1 MHVNDNV
8 PFQRNMVLVPPIHYS
23 AFYFPRKAWIAKPK
37 VHPLAFMGDTY
48 RRRVTQRV
56 HCLFSLCKWLMIIS
70 IIMLAYSAS
79 AQGEIIAVGKAA
91 EHTTDLLIKK
101 DIVWIALFVAVSAI
115 GGMIVLGKFM
125 KEMHVEFMK
134 QQVEGTKAVVSLT
147 AEISAMKAAL
157 NSRPCAVAEEKHRK

>member
-8 PFQRNMVLVPPIHYS
+8 PSRNMVLVPPIHYS
-23 AFYFPRKAWIAKPK
+23 AFYFPKKRRIDQPK

-56 HCLFSLCKWLMIIS
+56 HCLFNICKWLMIGS
-70 IIMLAYSAS
+70 LVLLAYSAS
-79 AQGEIIAVGKAA
+79 AQAEVIAVGKAA

-134 QQVEGTKAVVSLT
+134 QQIESTKAVVTLS
-147 AEISAMKAAL
+147 AEVSAMKTAL
-157 NSRPCAVAEEKHRK
+157 NSRPCALNEERHRK

>member
-8 PFQRNMVLVPPIHYS
+8 PQRNMVLVPPIHYS
-23 AFYFPRKAWIAKPK
+23 AFYFPKKASVAQPK

-56 HCLFSLCKWLMIIS
+56 HSLFNVCKWLMVGS
-70 IIMLAYSAS
+70 LLLLAYSAS
-79 AQGEIIAVGKAA
+79 AQGEVLMVGKAA
-91 EHTTDLLIKK
+91 EHTTELLIKK

-125 KEMHVEFMK
+125 KEMHVEFMR
-134 QQVEGTKAVVSLT
+134 QQVEATKSVMQLT
-147 AEISAMKAAL
+147 AEISAMKMAL
-157 NSRPCAVAEEKHRK
+157 SNRPCALAEEKQRK

>member
-8 PFQRNMVLVPPIHYS
+8 PSRNMVLVPPIHYS
-23 AFYFPRKAWIAKPK
+23 AFYFPKKGRIAQPK

-56 HCLFSLCKWLMIIS
+56 HSLFTVCKWLMIAS
-70 IIMLAYSAS
+70 LVMLAYSAA
-79 AQGEIIAVGKAA
+79 AQGEVLAVGKAA

-125 KEMHVEFMK
+125 KEMHVEFMR
-134 QQVEGTKAVVSLT
+134 QQVEATKSVVQLT
-147 AEISAMKAAL
+147 AEISAMKTAL
-157 NSRPCAVAEEKHRK
+157 NSRPCAVIEEKHRK

>member
-8 PFQRNMVLVPPIHYS
+8 PSRNMVLVPPIHYS
-23 AFYFPRKAWIAKPK
+23 AFYFPKKGRIAQPK

-56 HCLFSLCKWLMIIS
+56 HSLFTVCKWLMIVS
-70 IIMLAYSAS
+70 LVMLAYLAA
-79 AQGEIIAVGKAA
+79 AQGEVLAVGKAA

-125 KEMHVEFMK
+125 KEMHVEFMR
-134 QQVEGTKAVVSLT
+134 QQVEATKSVVQLT
-147 AEISAMKAAL
+147 AEISAMKTAL
-157 NSRPCAVAEEKHRK
+157 NSRPCAVTEERHRK

>member
-8 PFQRNMVLVPPIHYS
+8 PSRNMVLVPPIHYS
-23 AFYFPRKAWIAKPK
+23 AFYFPKKGRIAQPK

-56 HCLFSLCKWLMIIS
+56 HSLFAVCKWLMIVS
-70 IIMLAYSAS
+70 LVMLAYSAA
-79 AQGEIIAVGKAA
+79 AQGEVLAVGKAA

-125 KEMHVEFMK
+125 KEMHVEFMR
-134 QQVEGTKAVVSLT
+134 QQVEATKSVVQLT
-147 AEISAMKAAL
+147 AEISAMKTAL
-157 NSRPCAVAEEKHRK
+157 NSRPCAVTEEIHRK

>member
-8 PFQRNMVLVPPIHYS
+8 PSRNMVLVPPIHYS
-23 AFYFPRKAWIAKPK
+23 AFYFPKKGRIAQPK

-56 HCLFSLCKWLMIIS
+56 HSLFTVCKWLMIVS
-70 IIMLAYSAS
+70 LVMLAYSAA
-79 AQGEIIAVGKAA
+79 AQGEVLAVGKAA

-101 DIVWIALFVAVSAI
+101 DITWISLFVACAAI

-125 KEMHVEFMK
+125 KDMHVEFMR
-134 QQVEGTKAVVSLT
+134 QQVEATKSVVQLT
-147 AEISAMKAAL
+147 AEISAMKTAL
-157 NSRPCAVAEEKHRK
+157 NSRPCAVTEERHRK

>member
-8 PFQRNMVLVPPIHYS
+8 PSRNMVLVPPIHYS
-23 AFYFPRKAWIAKPK
+23 AFYLPKKGRIAQPK

-48 RRRVTQRV
+48 RRRVMQRV
-56 HCLFSLCKWLMIIS
+56 HTLFTLCKWLMIGS
-70 IIMLAYSAS
+70 LVLLAYSAA
-79 AQGEIIAVGKAA
+79 AQGEVLAVGKAA

-125 KEMHVEFMK
+125 KEMHVEFMR
-134 QQVEGTKAVVSLT
+134 QQVEATKSVVQLT
-147 AEISAMKAAL
+147 AEISAMKTAL
-157 NSRPCAVAEEKHRK
+157 NSRPCAVTEERHRK

>member
-8 PFQRNMVLVPPIHYS
+8 PLQRNMVLVPPIHYS
-23 AFYFPRKAWIAKPK
+23 AFYFPRSSRVGQPK

-56 HCLFSLCKWLMIIS
+56 HCLFNICKWLMIGS
-70 IIMLAYSAS
+70 LVLLAYSAS
-79 AQGEIIAVGKAA
+79 AQGEVFAVGKAA

-101 DIVWIALFVAVSAI
+101 DIVWISLFVACSAI

-125 KEMHVEFMK
+125 KEMHLEFMK
-134 QQVEGTKAVVSLT
+134 QTIEGTKALGVLAAEVS
-147 AEISAMKAAL
+147 
-157 NSRPCAVAEEKHRK
+157 AVKTILLQLQEKHHR

>member
-8 PFQRNMVLVPPIHYS
+8 PSWNMVLVPPIHYS
-23 AFYFPRKAWIAKPK
+23 AFYFPKKGRIAQPK

-48 RRRVTQRV
+48 RRRVMQRV
-56 HCLFSLCKWLMIIS
+56 HALFTVCKWLMIVS
-70 IIMLAYSAS
+70 LVMLAYSAA
-79 AQGEIIAVGKAA
+79 AQGEVLAVGKAA

-125 KEMHVEFMK
+125 KEMHVEFMR
-134 QQVEGTKAVVSLT
+134 QQVEATKSVVQLT
-147 AEISAMKAAL
+147 AEISAMKTAL
-157 NSRPCAVAEEKHRK
+157 DNRPCAVAEERHRK